1 MPKSKAPPSMKPNY
15 AKMPPK
21 PKIWEVMLELEN
33 LKFRAENMILKSCR
47 LLINKKYRKSLCRK
61 GIKVELSASDIGF
74 STRCFL
80 LSFEKINKDTTI

>member
-1 MPKSKAPPSMKPNY
+1 MKPNY

-33 LKFRAENMILKSCR
+33 LKLRAENTILKSCR
-47 LLINKKYRKSLCRK
+47 LSTNKKYRKSLCRK

-74 STRCFL
+74 SMRCFL